1 MRGGRAGAGPGR
13 HTRRGDGRDRHRGG
27 CRAGRDRAGPD
38 RAGRATATANGSAA
52 APASA
57 ETIARLEALDAEAD
71 TLRATLEEALLA
83 KGKAGDQPCGPA
95 NPETSRYLELLATL
109 DGLDAESDEIR
120 AALRPVAKG
129 ERTRTFRM
137 RSPELK
143 GEDIRRWQ
151 LFLNRCLRKWDVDH
165 KLGVDG
171 EYGKE
176 TARWSKR
183 VLYGL
188 GLSIADWKGVTPQ
201 ARIKARHP
209 RTRTPAELAAAG
221 RRREWREQLRRRH
234 SAPKRGKHAA
244 LAYARKHADRG
255 TAETRVNGGPF
266 IDDWCRMVHLQPGS
280 AASPWCGAFVN
291 ACLVQAGLPSRDWLR
306 YTPSI
311 VNKAKAGEEGWS
323 WHTRPRVGDLVLF
336 NWPGGDFV
344 DHVGIAVQL
353 NGDGS
358 VKTVEGNF
366 QNRVGYWTRK
376 SQILGYARPPW
387 RA

>member
-1 MRGGRAGAGPGR
+1 MTATAVAAAPAA
-13 HTRRGDGRDRHRGG
+13 T
-27 CRAGRDRAGPD
+27 APAPT
-38 RAGRATATANGSAA
+38 APVPPATATANGSAA

-344 DHVGIAVQL
+344 DHVGIVVQL